1 MIDLALLEKEPDRVR
16 NSLERRNAAASLPEV
31 DRLIALSVKRR
42 ELVTERDGLNADR
55 NALSAKIGGLM
66 KQAASDPAKAEEA
79 ASLKAKVQSGNT
91 RIAEIETLLA
101 DVDGQRTAIA
111 MGLPNLLDERV
122 PPGHGDADNV
132 VVRTWGEVTA
142 GELRGESHV
151 EIGTRLG
158 ILDLERATKLTGARF
173 WVLTGLGARLERAL
187 ANFFLD
193 LHVGR
198 HGYTEVMVPYLVHRK
213 IAEGTGQLPK
223 FEQEMFKLAAPVNG
237 EDAFLIPTAEVPVT
251 NLHRDEIL
259 EEAQLPLKYASF
271 TPCFRSE
278 AGSAGRDVRG
288 LIRVHQFHKV
298 ELVWITTPEQA
309 AAAHQEL
316 VGHAETALRLLG
328 LPYRVVELCGGDVGF
343 GAARCY
349 DLEVWLPSQGYRE
362 ISSCSHFGDFQARR
376 MQLRYR
382 PADEGGKKQK
392 PRMAHTL
399 NGSGLAVGRT
409 LVAVLEN
416 GLQPDGTVVIPEVLR
431 PYLGGIE
438 RISPPS
444 ARGA

>member
-16 NSLERRNAAASLPEV
+16 KSLERRHATATLGDV
-31 DRLIALSVKRR
+31 DQLVALSVRRR
-42 ELVTERDGLNADR
+42 ELVTERDGLNAER
-55 NALSAKIGGLM
+55 NALSAKVGGLM
-66 KQAASDPAKAEEA
+66 KQAAADPAKAAEA
-79 ASLKAKVQSGNT
+79 AELRAKVQAGNA
-91 RIAEIETLLA
+91 RIAEIEVELGA
-101 DVDGQRTAIA
+101 VDGQRTEIA
-111 MGLPNLLDERV
+111 LGLPNTLDERV
-122 PPGHGDADNV
+122 PPGKGDHDNV
-132 VVRTWGEVTA
+132 VVRTWGAVPT
-142 GELRGESHV
+142 GEPTGESHV

-158 ILDLERATKLTGARF
+158 ILDLERAAKLAGSRF

-187 ANFFLD
+187 INFFVD
-193 LHVGR
+193 LHALE
-198 HGYTEVMVPYLVHRK
+198 HGYNEVMVPYMVHRHV
-213 IAEGTGQLPK
+213 AEGTGQLPK
-223 FEQEMFKLAAPVNG
+223 FEQDMFKLAAPVNG
-237 EDAFLIPTAEVPVT
+237 EDAFLVPTAEVPVT

-259 EEAQLPLKYASF
+259 EEAQLPLKYVCF

-309 AAAHQEL
+309 EASHQAL
-316 VGHAETALRLLG
+316 VGHAETALQKLG

-362 ISSCSHFGDFQARR
+362 ISSCSHFTDFQARR

-392 PRMAHTL
+392 PRPAHTL

-409 LVAVLEN
+409 LVALLEN
-416 GLQPDGTVVIPEVLR
+416 YLQPDGSVVIPPALR
-431 PYLGGIE
+431 PYMAGAE
-438 RISPPS
+438 RIPAPAPASP
-444 ARGA
+444 